1 MIDCIIKPLYFK
13 SYVSCRL
20 HVETNFDAGS
30 RRFGPVLY
38 VVSFPFLRLSLNS
51 LLGVIE

>member
-1 MIDCIIKPLYFK
+1 MNDCIIKPLYFK
-13 SYVSCRL
+13 FYVSYRL

-38 VVSFPFLRLSLNS
+38 IVSFPFLRLSLNS
-51 LLGVIE
+51 LLGIIK